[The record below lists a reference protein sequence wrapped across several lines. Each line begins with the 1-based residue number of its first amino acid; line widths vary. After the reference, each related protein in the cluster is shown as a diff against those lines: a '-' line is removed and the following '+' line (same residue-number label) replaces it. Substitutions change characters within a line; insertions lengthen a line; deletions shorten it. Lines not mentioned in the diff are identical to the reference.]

1 MFLIF
6 TYLKYHISEHYS
18 ALRRDPLFI
27 RAEIQVCLW
36 GFVLGV
42 KEVPMGYGLY
52 DSISMIVLES
62 QNFRNVDPVSGDQQ

>member
-1 MFLIF
+1 M
-6 TYLKYHISEHYS
+6 
-18 ALRRDPLFI
+18 
-27 RAEIQVCLW
+27 CLW